1 MIGIYFSGTGNTKH
15 CITKFIGTLSS
26 YDAESSPL
34 EPQIISIEESALVTG
49 ALQEEQNLI
58 VLAYPIYYSNLPK
71 IMRDFIVEHRKLWNG
86 KKIYLICTMGLF
98 SGDGTGV
105 SARLLTQYG
114 ANIVGGT
121 HAIMPDCISDVKLLK
136 YSPEKN
142 EKIISK
148 ADRKLESAAHRL
160 ANHKPSQEGL
170 NFLSHLTGLFGQ
182 RLWFSHKTKHYSDKL
197 KVHAESCIKCGTCA
211 SVCPMHN
218 LTLSDAG
225 IISAGKCTM
234 CYRCINQCPQKAITL
249 IGKMR

>member
-1 MIGIYFSGTGNTKH
+1 MTGIYFSGTGNTKH
-15 CITKFIGTLSS
+15 CITKFIESLSCFATKS
-26 YDAESSPL
+26 APQAV
-34 EPQIISIEESALVTG
+34 QIISIEESDLAAG
-49 ALQEEQNLI
+49 ALKNEQNLV

-71 IMRDFIVEHRKLWNG
+71 IMRDFIVEHKDLWKGQNVY
-86 KKIYLICTMGLF
+86 IICTMGLF

-105 SARLLTQYG
+105 SARLLKQYG

-121 HAIMPDCISDVKLLK
+121 HVIMPDCISDVKLLK

-142 EKIISK
+142 KEIVLK
-148 ADRKLESAAHRL
+148 ADQKLEAAAHKL
-160 ANHKPSQEGL
+160 ANYKPSREGL

-197 KVHAESCIKCGTCA
+197 KIHTESCIKCGKCT

-218 LTLSDAG
+218 LTLSDAS
-225 IISAGKCTM
+225 IITAGKCTM

-249 IGKMR
+249 IGKRR